1 MGSTENKRY
10 HAIVFDCPEQTLTGV
25 RELRKAGFIV
35 DDVHTP
41 FPIHGMPEAMGLR
54 DTRLAYGPLV
64 GGIVGLAFA
73 IWLQIWTHSVNWPI
87 NIGGKSMT
95 AIPAIIPVSFE
106 LTVLLAGIATVVALF
121 WACRLRPS
129 TKIPTS
135 QPHIRVNDDRFV
147 VVVIEQDGSFLM
159 SEFRALTTELGSAE
173 LHESWRST

>member
-106 LTVLLAGIATVVALF
+106 LTV
-121 WACRLRPS
+121 
-129 TKIPTS
+129 
-135 QPHIRVNDDRFV
+135 
-147 VVVIEQDGSFLM
+147 
-159 SEFRALTTELGSAE
+159 
-173 LHESWRST
+173 